1 MRNTTSIPGNAM
13 KDNRC
18 GVSLMEVLISM
29 FVLSIGLMGVAAL
42 LPVGGFHIA
51 EASKADRSATCG
63 RAALRDIRIRRM
75 LDRLQSATDDP
86 SEIVEMWPWVEP
98 GKPVLIDPLGSASNA
113 FPYGHADVTF
123 ADGTSGASMAR
134 VTLRS
139 AALTDARMIE
149 VGMSI
154 DMPRS
159 VADRIFTWRD
169 DLVFEQG
176 ENEGDRPQQFYQYR
190 DGQSGTDHT
199 RAAVKSSRGNYSW
212 MVMVSPEN
220 VASVIVFYKR
230 DYDVSA
236 LADIGPDNP
245 KPCERVAVAEFT
257 GRYPTDCSLSMPQ
270 EPSAARLGIGVSDY
284 LSTREN
290 EWIMLT
296 NGETFKWY
304 RVTSVANELDN
315 AARRVT
321 LQGPDWQHDK
331 LDLNGDGKTNEL
343 QAVLCNGVVGV
354 YTQPN

>member
-1 MRNTTSIPGNAM
+1 MNKSR
-13 KDNRC
+13 R
-18 GVSLMEVLISM
+18 GVSLLEVLVSM

-51 EASKADRSATCG
+51 EAGKADRSATCG

-149 VGMSI
+149 LGMSI

-159 VADRIFTWRD
+159 VADRIFTWGD
-169 DLVFEQG
+169 DLVFERP
-176 ENEGDRPQQFYQYR
+176 ENDDERPLQLYQYR
-190 DGQSGTDHT
+190 NGDSGTDPT
-199 RAAVKSSRGNYSW
+199 KAAIKHAKGNYSW

-220 VASVIVFYKR
+220 VASIIVFYKR
-230 DYDVSA
+230 DYDVPS
-236 LADIGPDNP
+236 LSDIGPDNP

-257 GRYPTDCSLSMPQ
+257 GRVPTDCSLSMPQ
-270 EPSAARLGIGVSDY
+270 EPSAARLGIGISDY

-290 EWIMLT
+290 AWIMLT
-296 NGETFKWY
+296 NGEVFKWY

-315 AARRVT
+315 AARLVT
-321 LQGPDWQHDK
+321 LAGPDWMHDK
-331 LDLNGDGKTNEL
+331 LDLNGDGAENEL
-343 QAVLCNGVVGV
+343 QAVICSGVVGV
-354 YTQPN
+354 YTRPNGE